1 VRRAEVGIGRRAH
14 RRLRLLLELL
24 VHPRR
29 LRAEAAPVQGGHGG
43 GDRDLDLRAQCI
55 GLQRQGQRTQRGL
68 QLLEG
73 LLAHLVRVRV
83 RVRLR
88 PRLRLRVGVWLRLRL
103 RVGVVAHVAVEAV
116 YDVRGG
122 RDVVHVERVD
132 HLVWVRLRAR
142 ARGRVRRH
150 RVRGYLPD

>member
-1 VRRAEVGIGRRAH
+1 MPGATKKKVSGVGV
-14 RRLRLLLELL
+14 RLRLT
-24 VHPRR
+24 V
-29 LRAEAAPVQGGHGG
+29 
-43 GDRDLDLRAQCI
+43 
-55 GLQRQGQRTQRGL
+55 
-68 QLLEG
+68 
-73 LLAHLVRVRV
+73 
-83 RVRLR
+83 
-88 PRLRLRVGVWLRLRL
+88 RVGVRVRL